1 MAAKKVLVTGAT
13 GQVGYLVYSRLMSQP
28 DLYDV
33 YGVDREEQPSVRVP
47 GSWSLD
53 LPEGRFKRCDLSDF
67 DAVSEAVAGMD
78 VVAHLGA
85 DPEGREWDS
94 VLNNNVI
101 GTYNV
106 FEASRQAGVSRVVGA
121 SSIMVSEGH
130 REQEPYRAMMERRFD
145 DIPAEPEP
153 ISPSIPAEPRG
164 IYAASKVWLESL
176 ARVYSNTHGMSCIC
190 IRIGQV
196 ERDRPRPPQGADIYV
211 SQRDITQIWEKAIAA
226 PDHVRFGIFYGMSD
240 NQLRWTDISA
250 AREVL
255 GYVPEDRAEDGH
267 DYDSQATR

>member
-1 MAAKKVLVTGAT
+1 MAPLKVLVTGAT
-13 GQVGYLVYSRLMSQP
+13 GQVGYLVYSKLMADP
-28 DLYDV
+28 ERYEV
-33 YGVDREEQPSVRVP
+33 YGLDRKQEPSDRVP

-53 LPEGRFKRCDLSDF
+53 LPRDRFAVCDLSDF
-67 DAVSEAVAGMD
+67 DAVREAVSGMD

-94 VLNNNVI
+94 VLNNNII

-106 FEASRQAGVSRVVGA
+106 FEASRQAGVGRVVGA

-130 REQEPYRAMMERRFD
+130 RQQEPYRAMMERRHEDVPDEF
-145 DIPAEPEP
+145 AM
-153 ISPSIPAEPRG
+153 ISPSIPAEPTG

-176 ARVYSNTHGMSCIC
+176 ARVYSSQHGMSCIC

-211 SQRDITQIWEKAIAA
+211 SQRDITQIWQRAIDA
-226 PDHVRFGIFYGMSD
+226 PESVRFGVFYGMSD
-240 NQLRWTDISA
+240 NRYRWTDIEEA
-250 AREVL
+250 KEVL

-267 DYDSQATR
+267 DYDS